1 MGLTSLLRWARQH
14 GRSLAVIGGLSLL
27 GSLATLALPL
37 LAARL
42 AAGIAGDVTIDLRLT
57 LALLCV
63 ALIGLTVVSILVTI
77 LSEAASGRILAS
89 LREEAYVHIQAMPVA
104 FHDQNRQ
111 GDLLSLMSYEVQNL
125 SAFLTATLAQMPAM
139 LMTAGGSV
147 ILLFL
152 IDPAMAL
159 VVPVLVP
166 LFYIGMKWLARRLR
180 LLGKKVREAEVDV
193 LWMAECDLEMLPA
206 IKSFAVEDHHYA
218 RYRDAVERAR
228 QLKLTQ
234 VRITAFIGPVVALIA
249 ALAAI
254 AILVIGNAALVTDD
268 RGPGE
273 LFAFLFYAALL
284 TRPVGNLA
292 STYGSYQLARG
303 ALERLEAVL
312 ALPSESG
319 YAQTQKLG
327 RAQGAIAFEGID
339 FAYPERPP
347 VLTGFNLEIAPSE
360 IIALTGAN
368 GVGKST
374 LINLLLRF
382 YEPDGG
388 RITLDGNDVAALDV
402 KDLRRQFGFVPQR
415 PLLLDGTIIANIGFG
430 LSNPDPQAVER
441 AARRAQAWEFI
452 GQLPQGLATLIG
464 DDGVRLS
471 GGQRQRI
478 ALARALLR
486 DPPIYIFDEA
496 TSMFDL
502 EGEAAIVEDCIKVL
516 AGRTVIII
524 THRPASLALADRII
538 QLTPTGYTV
547 AGQEA

>member
-1 MGLTSLLRWARQH
+1 MGIGSMLRWANQYARYLIMI
-14 GRSLAVIGGLSLL
+14 GALSLA
-27 GSLATLALPL
+27 GSAATLVLPW

-42 AAGIAGDVTIDLRLT
+42 AAGIAGDATIDLGGT

-63 ALIGLTVVSILVTI
+63 ALVGLTAINILVVI

-89 LREEAYVHIQAMPVA
+89 LRDETYAHIQAMPVS
-104 FHDQNRQ
+104 FHDRNRQ
-111 GDLLSLMSYEVQNL
+111 GDLLSLISYEVQNL
-125 SAFLTATLAQMPAM
+125 SSFLTTTLAQVPAM
-139 LMTAGGSV
+139 LMTAGGAV
-147 ILLFL
+147 ILLFV
-152 IDPAMAL
+152 IDPTLAL

-166 LFYIGMKWLARRLR
+166 LFYVGMKWLGRRLR
-180 LLGKKVREAEVDV
+180 VLGRTAREAEVDV
-193 LWMAECDLEMLPA
+193 LWMAESDLEMMPA
-206 IKSFAVEDHHYA
+206 IKAFAVEDHHYA
-218 RYRDAVERAR
+218 RYRAAIERAR
-228 QLKLTQ
+228 QLKLKQ
-234 VRITAFIGPVVALIA
+234 VRITAFIGPVVALVA

-254 AILVIGNAALVTDD
+254 GILVIGNSTITSGE
-268 RGPGE
+268 RSPGE
-273 LFAFLFYAALL
+273 VFAFLFYAALL
-284 TRPVGNLA
+284 TRPVGGLA
-292 STYGSYQLARG
+292 STYGAYQVARG

-312 ALPSESG
+312 ALPPEPG
-319 YAQTQKLG
+319 YAQAGSLD
-327 RAQGAIAFEGID
+327 RAKGAIAFEGID

-347 VLTGFNLEIAPSE
+347 VLTGFSLMIAPGE

-382 YEPDGG
+382 YDPDRG
-388 RITLDGNDVAALDV
+388 RITIDGADIATLNV

-415 PLLLDGTIIANIGFG
+415 PLLLNDTILQNIAFG
-430 LSNPDPQAVER
+430 LTDPDLQAVEA
-441 AARRAQAWEFI
+441 AARRAQAWDFI
-452 GQLPQGLATLIG
+452 GQLPEGLATVIG

-496 TSMFDL
+496 TSMYDL
-502 EGEAAIVEDCIKVL
+502 EGEAAFVEDCVKVL

-538 QLTPTGYTV
+538 ELTPSGYTV
-547 AGQEA
+547 VREKR